1 MKGIILAG
9 GSGSRLAPLTN
20 TTSKQLLPVY
30 DKPMI
35 YYPLSTMIDLGVRD
49 ILIISTSRDLPKIE
63 ELLGDGSRFGTK
75 LNYQVQEK
83 PNGIAEC
90 FLIAGEF
97 VDDPVALILGDNIFV
112 LDEELPGLRAIASM
126 HKLDSAQILLCP
138 VKDPERFGVA
148 ECDEDGRVIRL
159 VEKPP
164 VPISNLA
171 SVGLYFYPEDVTEKV
186 RALKPSARGE
196 LEITDLN
203 NVYLNEGRLRSLRM
217 NEKSKWLDAGTP
229 DSLLESSVMMAQE
242 YHKRRNPTGYVEAL
256 ALRRGLIDET
266 TFEQTIWRMKPGTPY
281 REHLRNLVAVA
292 SMRDE

>member
-35 YYPLSTMIDLGVRD
+35 YYPLSTMIDLGISE
-49 ILIISTSRDLPKIE
+49 ILIISTPRDLPKIE
-63 ELLGDGSRFGTK
+63 ELLGDGSRLGTN
-75 LNYQVQEK
+75 LTYRVQEK

-97 VDDPVALILGDNIFV
+97 VDEPVALILGDNIFV
-112 LDEELPGLRAIASM
+112 LSLELPGLRAIASR
-126 HKLDSAQILLCP
+126 HHLDSAQILLCP

-148 ECDEDGRVIRL
+148 ECTEDGCVIRL
-159 VEKPP
+159 VEKPA

-171 SVGLYFYPEDVTEKV
+171 SVGLYFYPKDVLEKA
-186 RALKPSARGE
+186 RNLKPSARGE

-203 NVYLNEGRLRSLRM
+203 NLYLNEGRLRALRM
-217 NEKSKWLDAGTP
+217 SQDSKWLDAGTP
-229 DSLLESSVMMAQE
+229 DSLLESSVMMAEE

-256 ALRRGLIDET
+256 ALRRGLIDGVK
-266 TFEQTIWRMKPGTPY
+266 FEQTIQSMKPGTPY
-281 REHLRNLVAVA
+281 REHLRSLVAVA
-292 SMRDE
+292 GLRDE